1 MIKLENIE
9 KLMDKSSYEINVS
22 FKQIEC
28 TLKEFEEDYGLELN
42 PDFQRGHVWTEEQQI
57 AYVEFIL
64 RGGNSANIIYF
75 NCPDF
80 VMGSCERIKNADKLP
95 MQCLDGLQ
103 RLTAIRKFLNNKLPI
118 FNGNYLND
126 FEDEDNILRM
136 HPIKFN
142 VNNLQT
148 KRDIIK
154 WYIDYNSAGTYH
166 SKEEIDR
173 VKKLLEECK

>member
-1 MIKLENIE
+1 MIKLKDIE
-9 KLMDKSSYEINVS
+9 KLMNRGNYEINVP
-22 FKQIEC
+22 FKQIER
-28 TLKEFEEDYGLELN
+28 TLKDFEEEYGLEIN
-42 PDFQRGHVWTEEQQI
+42 PDYQRGNVWNEEQQI

-64 RGGNSANIIYF
+64 RGGKSANVIYF
-75 NCPDF
+75 NCPEF
-80 VMGSCERIKNADKLP
+80 SMGSCERIENFDKLP

-103 RLTAIRKFLNNKLPI
+103 RLTAIRKFLNNELPI

-126 FEDEDNILRM
+126 FEDKESILRLR
-136 HPIKFN
+136 PIKFN

-148 KRDIIK
+148 RRDIIK

-166 SKEEIDR
+166 SKEEIER